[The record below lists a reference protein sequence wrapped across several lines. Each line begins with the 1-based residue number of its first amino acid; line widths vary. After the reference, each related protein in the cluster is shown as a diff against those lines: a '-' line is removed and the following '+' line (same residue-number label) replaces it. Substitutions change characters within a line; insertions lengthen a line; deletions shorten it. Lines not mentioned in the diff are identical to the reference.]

1 MYFLSLWKTRCLS
14 EELEGRVL
22 EKIIQICV
30 HLVSLDKSFCVFF
43 YVSSKTE
50 LFCLYFQQL
59 KCLIFL
65 LKLKY
70 IL

>member
-1 MYFLSLWKTRCLS
+1 MIYIIYLCVKLDVFS

-30 HLVSLDKSFCVFF
+30 HFVSLDQSFWILF

-50 LFCLYFQQL
+50 LFSLY
-59 KCLIFL
+59 LIAEMLHFSA
-65 LKLKY
+65 
-70 IL
+70 

>member
-1 MYFLSLWKTRCLS
+1 MIYIIYLCVKLDVFS

-30 HLVSLDKSFCVFF
+30 HLVSLDQSFWILF

-50 LFCLYFQQL
+50 LFCLY
-59 KCLIFL
+59 LIAEMLHFSA
-65 LKLKY
+65 
-70 IL
+70 